1 MGWASCRLGPIVG
14 ARSASSWRWEAVSS
28 AACRSGFGGST
39 SRGLVPQE
47 VEHVVISEGR
57 LRRGRRTH
65 GRGFPVSPVRRR
77 TPGCKGAEPGHYS
90 PDSGHGDRS
99 TSHLQDDVRE
109 LSHDRAARFEATR
122 RRVQLHRHV
131 GRQSR
136 RRALRPAA
144 RQSRPDRRSPGPAHR
159 LRCHDPAGHDEGSRR
174 QPVNDAKELTI
185 EVRGMTCDHCERS
198 VAKALQTVPGVHQVL
213 EVSHAD
219 ARARVMAGVEAT
231 ADRIERAVAKAG
243 YRARVNEQSKRSE
256 APTVITKGG
265 GDFDLLIVGR
275 GSAGFAAAIKAA
287 DLGARVA
294 MAEGATLGG
303 TCVNVGCVPS
313 KTLIRAAEAHHR
325 RVHHGFRGIPA
336 TDGQPDW
343 PTVRAE
349 KDALVAELRQ
359 TKYWNVLRAYP
370 SITLFQERATF
381 TSSLEARLA
390 SGRTLTAGKIVV
402 TTGSSPW
409 APPIPGLAEAGYR
422 DNASAMAL
430 ERLPQSLIVIGGS
443 AVGLELAQMFA
454 RLGVRVTVLESLPR
468 VVAAEDA
475 DIGNALADYLRSE
488 GLDVYTDVR
497 VDRVTRGSDGYEVQ
511 YHAGS
516 ASRTARADQLL
527 VATGRRANTAGF
539 GLDQIGVTLGKK
551 GEIVVNEFLQT
562 TNPNVYAAGDV
573 IGDPMFVYVA
583 AHAGALASENSL
595 TGNERRYDLSALP
608 KVTFTDPAVSSV
620 GLTENE
626 ARAQGIE
633 PLVSK
638 LPLEHVPR
646 AIAAHDTRGFIKL
659 VADAGTKKIIGAHI
673 LAAEAG
679 EMITEPTLAIKL
691 GLTIEDLTSTFHPY
705 LTLSEGIKLAAQAFT
720 KDVAKLSCCAA

>member
-1 MGWASCRLGPIVG
+1 
-14 ARSASSWRWEAVSS
+14 
-28 AACRSGFGGST
+28 
-39 SRGLVPQE
+39 
-47 VEHVVISEGR
+47 
-57 LRRGRRTH
+57 
-65 GRGFPVSPVRRR
+65 
-77 TPGCKGAEPGHYS
+77 
-90 PDSGHGDRS
+90 
-99 TSHLQDDVRE
+99 
-109 LSHDRAARFEATR
+109 
-122 RRVQLHRHV
+122 
-131 GRQSR
+131 
-136 RRALRPAA
+136 
-144 RQSRPDRRSPGPAHR
+144 
-159 LRCHDPAGHDEGSRR
+159 
-174 QPVNDAKELTI
+174 VNDAKELTI

-198 VAKALQTVPGVHQVL
+198 VAKALQTVPGVHEVL

-219 ARARVMAGVEAT
+219 ARARVMAAVEAT

-256 APTVITKGG
+256 APTVITRGAGG
-265 GDFDLLIVGR
+265 FDLLIVGG

-313 KTLIRAAEAHHR
+313 KTLIRAAEAQHR

-343 PTVRAE
+343 PTVRGE

-381 TSSLEARLA
+381 ISGLEARLA

-409 APPIPGLAEAGYR
+409 APPIPGLAEAGFL

-430 ERLPQSLIVIGGS
+430 ERLPESLIVIGAS

-454 RLGVRVTVLESLPR
+454 RLGVRVTILEALPR
-468 VVAAEDA
+468 VLPAEDA
-475 DIGNALADYLRSE
+475 DIGNALGDYLRSE
-488 GLDVYTDVR
+488 GLEVHTDIQIQR
-497 VDRVTRGSDGYEVQ
+497 VSRASDAYAVQ
-511 YHAGS
+511 FRAGHKE
-516 ASRTARADQLL
+516 RTARASQLL

-539 GLDQIGVTLGKK
+539 GLEKIGVSLGKK
-551 GEIVVNEFLQT
+551 GEIVVTEFLQT
-562 TNPNVYAAGDV
+562 TNANVYAAGDV

-583 AHAGALASENSL
+583 AYGGALAAQNAL
-595 TGNERRYDLSALP
+595 IGNERPYDLSALP
-608 KVTFTDPAVSSV
+608 KVTFTDPAVAAV
-620 GLTENE
+620 GLTEDQ
-626 ARAQGIE
+626 ARARGIE
-633 PLVSK
+633 PLASK
-638 LPLEHVPR
+638 LPLEHVTR
-646 AIAAHDTRGFIKL
+646 AQAARDTRGFVKL

-679 EMITEPTLAIKL
+679 EMITEPALAIRF
-691 GLTIEDLTSTFHPY
+691 GLAIEDLTSTFHPY

>member
-1 MGWASCRLGPIVG
+1 MGWASCRSAQVAG

-136 RRALRPAA
+136 RRALRSAA
-144 RQSRPDRRSPGPAHR
+144 RQSRPDRRSPDPAHR

-198 VAKALQTVPGVHQVL
+198 
-213 EVSHAD
+213 
-219 ARARVMAGVEAT
+219 
-231 ADRIERAVAKAG
+231 
-243 YRARVNEQSKRSE
+243 
-256 APTVITKGG
+256 GG
-265 GDFDLLIVGR
+265 EFDLLIVGG
-275 GSAGFAAAIKAA
+275 GSAGFAAAIRAA

-294 MAEGATLGG
+294 IAEGGTLGG

-313 KTLIRAAEAHHR
+313 KTLIRAAEAQHR
-325 RVHHGFRGIPA
+325 RVHHGFRGIAA

-370 SITLFQERATF
+370 AITLFPEGATF
-381 TSSLEARLA
+381 ISGLEVRLA
-390 SGRTLTAGKIVV
+390 SGRTLTTGKIVV
-402 TTGSSPW
+402 TTGASPW
-409 APPIPGLAEAGYR
+409 APPIPGLAEAGYL

-443 AVGLELAQMFA
+443 AVGLGLAQMFS
-454 RLGVRVTVLESLPR
+454 RPGVGGGVPQTLPPP
-468 VVAAEDA
+468 VAPGDDDNRNAPA
-475 DIGNALADYLRSE
+475 DCPPSE
-488 GLDVYTDVR
+488 GGESYTDGR
-497 VDRVTRGSDGYEVQ
+497 GDRVSRGRD
-511 YHAGS
+511 
-516 ASRTARADQLL
+516 
-527 VATGRRANTAGF
+527 
-539 GLDQIGVTLGKK
+539 
-551 GEIVVNEFLQT
+551 
-562 TNPNVYAAGDV
+562 
-573 IGDPMFVYVA
+573 
-583 AHAGALASENSL
+583 
-595 TGNERRYDLSALP
+595 
-608 KVTFTDPAVSSV
+608 
-620 GLTENE
+620 
-626 ARAQGIE
+626 
-633 PLVSK
+633 
-638 LPLEHVPR
+638 
-646 AIAAHDTRGFIKL
+646 RG
-659 VADAGTKKIIGAHI
+659 
-673 LAAEAG
+673 
-679 EMITEPTLAIKL
+679 
-691 GLTIEDLTSTFHPY
+691 
-705 LTLSEGIKLAAQAFT
+705 
-720 KDVAKLSCCAA
+720 

>member
-1 MGWASCRLGPIVG
+1 MGWASCRSAQVAG

-57 LRRGRRTH
+57 LRRSRRTH

-77 TPGCKGAEPGHYS
+77 TPGCKGAEPGHYG

-144 RQSRPDRRSPGPAHR
+144 RQSRPDRRSPDPAHR

-198 VAKALQTVPGVHQVL
+198 
-213 EVSHAD
+213 
-219 ARARVMAGVEAT
+219 
-231 ADRIERAVAKAG
+231 
-243 YRARVNEQSKRSE
+243 
-256 APTVITKGG
+256 GG
-265 GDFDLLIVGR
+265 EFDLLIVGG
-275 GSAGFAAAIKAA
+275 GSAGFAAAIKGA

-294 MAEGATLGG
+294 MVEGGTLGG
-303 TCVNVGCVPS
+303 TCVSVGCVPS
-313 KTLIRAAEAHHR
+313 KTLIRAAEAQHR
-325 RVHHGFRGIPA
+325 RVHHGFRGIAA

-370 SITLFQERATF
+370 SVTLFQERATF
-381 TSSLEARLA
+381 VSGREVRLA

-402 TTGSSPW
+402 TTGASPW
-409 APPIPGLAEAGYR
+409 APPIPGLAEVGYL

-430 ERLPQSLIVIGGS
+430 ERLPQSLIVIGAS
-443 AVGLELAQMFA
+443 AVGLELAQLFA
-454 RLGVRVTVLESLPR
+454 RLGVHVTVLEALPR
-468 VVAAEDA
+468 VLPAEDP
-475 DIGNALADYLRSE
+475 DIGNALGDYLRSG
-488 GLDVYTDVR
+488 GLEVHTDIQI
-497 VDRVTRGSDGYEVQ
+497 DRVGRSRDGYAVQ
-511 YHAGS
+511 FRAGREP
-516 ASRTARADQLL
+516 RTARADQLL

-539 GLDQIGVTLGKK
+539 GLERIGVTLGTK
-551 GEIVVNEFLQT
+551 GEIVVSESLQT
-562 TNPNVYAAGDV
+562 TNPDVYAAGDV
-573 IGDPMFVYVA
+573 LGDPMFVYA
-583 AHAGALASENSL
+583 AASGGALAAENAL
-595 TGNERRYDLSALP
+595 TGNERRYDRSALP
-608 KVTFTDPAVSSV
+608 KGTFTDPAVASV
-620 GLTENE
+620 GLSEDQ
-626 ARAQGIE
+626 ARTQGID

-646 AIAAHDTRGFIKL
+646 ARIGRAH
-659 VADAGTKKIIGAHI
+659 V
-673 LAAEAG
+673 
-679 EMITEPTLAIKL
+679 
-691 GLTIEDLTSTFHPY
+691 
-705 LTLSEGIKLAAQAFT
+705 
-720 KDVAKLSCCAA
+720 